1 MTAMIVFLR
10 YACGIFALGVLA
22 FLLWSILRAAKRPA
36 GAGVGTQLGWLH
48 SPLFYI
54 AASAVFFGLCIVLW
68 IPLPPLREADGIAVL
83 GALLCFP
90 GLAFVLW
97 GRLGLGN
104 MYFVS
109 TGFGAQLFAGH
120 RLITQG
126 PYRIVRHPMYLG
138 LLLAGIGGL
147 LLYQTWTGVV
157 FVGCG
162 LGVIRRA
169 RREEEVLAKEF
180 GREWTEYC
188 ARVPMLLP
196 RIIPLPKLGRDQGR
210 D

>member
-1 MTAMIVFLR
+1 MDALIAFLR
-10 YACGIFALGVLA
+10 AACGVFALSLLA
-22 FLLWSILRAAKRPA
+22 YILWSILRAARRPTGAAA
-36 GAGVGTQLGWLH
+36 GKQVDWLH

-54 AASAVFFGLCIVLW
+54 AASAFFFGLCILLW
-68 IPLPPLREADGIAVL
+68 IPLPGTPFVDWIAIL

-90 GLAFVLW
+90 GLGFVLW
-97 GRLGLGN
+97 GRLTLGS

-120 RLITQG
+120 HLITSG
-126 PYRIVRHPMYLG
+126 PYRIVRHPMYFG
-138 LLLAGIGGL
+138 LLIAGIGSL

-169 RREEEVLAKEF
+169 LREEEVLSKTF
-180 GREWTEYC
+180 GAEWTEYC
-188 ARVPMLLP
+188 ARVPMLFPRLLP
-196 RIIPLPKLGRDQGR
+196 GKE
-210 D
+210 